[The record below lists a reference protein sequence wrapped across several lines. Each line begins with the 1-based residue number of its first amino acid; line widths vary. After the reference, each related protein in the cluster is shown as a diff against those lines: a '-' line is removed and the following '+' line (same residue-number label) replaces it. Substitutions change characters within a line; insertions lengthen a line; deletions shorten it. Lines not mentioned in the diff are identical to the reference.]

1 MSHEGLLMVGE
12 WIYRTQRA
20 LSVEAVFLLA
30 VGLSDDEE
38 ELVES
43 DLALSG
49 FGVAVEPLE
58 ELLPESLPDEPDSP
72 LSDVID
78 DDEAPRLS
86 VL

>member
-1 MSHEGLLMVGE
+1 MVGE
-12 WIYRTQRA
+12 WSYRTQRA

-30 VGLSDDEE
+30 VELSEDD
-38 ELVES
+38 VDVDES
-43 DLALSG
+43 DLAVSD
-49 FGVAVEPLE
+49 FGVAVEPLAE
-58 ELLPESLPDEPDSP
+58 PLPESLPDEPESP